1 MFKFAKLRQYF
12 GTNKKSSPTKWYTK
26 RLKSAENQPY
36 IPNVN
41 RFVYISPCLNS
52 ISNSFQG
59 LSVGSA
65 HIYHLKQWQVF
76 YNCYAKKQGG
86 GMQRESTSPHLLY
99 PRINNR

>member
-1 MFKFAKLRQYF
+1 MFKAAKLRQHF

-26 RLKSAENQPY
+26 RPKTAEKQPY

-86 GMQRESTSPHLLY
+86 VSK
-99 PRINNR
+99 

>member
-1 MFKFAKLRQYF
+1 MIISEKLYMFKSAKLRQHF
-12 GTNKKSSPTKWYTK
+12 GTNKKSSPTKRYTK
-26 RLKSAENQPY
+26 RPKMAENQLH

-76 YNCYAKKQGG
+76 YHCYAKKQGG
-86 GMQRESTSPHLLY
+86 DAT
-99 PRINNR
+99 